1 MNPPLIISILMPVK
15 NTALF
20 LNECLDSIVNQNE
33 LNFELI
39 AIDDHSTDESYS
51 ILYNYS
57 NKPRKKIYLINNYNY
72 FTAMTT
78 MLMKYFLSIR
88 K

>member
-33 LNFELI
+33 LNFELMLREEI
-39 AIDDHSTDESYS
+39 VSRVRSVI
-51 ILYNYS
+51 I
-57 NKPRKKIYLINNYNY
+57 KV
-72 FTAMTT
+72 TAKR
-78 MLMKYFLSIR
+78 LQK
-88 K
+88 